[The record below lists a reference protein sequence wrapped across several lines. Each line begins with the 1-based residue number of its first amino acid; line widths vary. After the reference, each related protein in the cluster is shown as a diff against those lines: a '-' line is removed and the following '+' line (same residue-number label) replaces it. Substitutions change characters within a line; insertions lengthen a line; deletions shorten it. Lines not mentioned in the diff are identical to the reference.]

1 MHKVLRALF
10 RNHWAK
16 LTDADLDR
24 VDGQVARLT
33 ALLGEKYGYPRRRAE
48 RELLHFLDDSMR
60 TVNRGG
66 GLQTARSTGSQTQ
79 VTRISV
85 PGEKRGEAMR
95 NAGERKERP
104 RGALVD
110 ASDLR

>member
-10 RNHWAK
+10 RDHWAK

-24 VDGQVARLT
+24 VDGQIARLT
-33 ALLGEKYGYPRRRAE
+33 TLLGEKYGYPRRRAE
-48 RELLHFLDDSMR
+48 RELLRFLDDSMR
-60 TVNRGG
+60 RVERG
-66 GLQTARSTGSQTQ
+66 GLQTARSGGSRTQ

-85 PGEKRGEAMR
+85 SGEKRGEAMR

>member
-10 RNHWAK
+10 RDHWAK

-33 ALLGEKYGYPRRRAE
+33 TLLGEKYGYPRRRAE
-48 RELLHFLDDSMR
+48 RELLHFLDSMR
-60 TVNRGG
+60 WVERDAVP
-66 GLQTARSTGSQTQ
+66 TARPARSEAQ
-79 VTRISV
+79 VTRISG

-95 NAGERKERP
+95 NAGERKERA

>member
-1 MHKVLRALF
+1 VHKVLRALF
-10 RNHWAK
+10 RDHWAK

-33 ALLGEKYGYPRRRAE
+33 TLLGEKYGYPRRRAE
-48 RELLHFLDDSMR
+48 RELLRFLDDSMR
-60 TVNRGG
+60 RVERGA
-66 GLQTARSTGSQTQ
+66 LTARSGGSGTQ

-85 PGEKRGEAMR
+85 SGEKRGEAMG

>member
-10 RNHWAK
+10 REHWAK
-16 LTDADLDR
+16 LTDSELDG

-48 RELLHFLDDSMR
+48 RELLHFLDESMR

-66 GLQTARSTGSQTQ
+66 ALQPARSDGSGTQ
-79 VTRISV
+79 VMRISGL
-85 PGEKRGEAMR
+85 GEKRGEAMR
-95 NAGERKERP
+95 NGGERKERP
-104 RGALVD
+104 RRALVD
-110 ASDLR
+110 AADLR

>member
-60 TVNRGG
+60 S
-66 GLQTARSTGSQTQ
+66 TA
-79 VTRISV
+79 
-85 PGEKRGEAMR
+85 
-95 NAGERKERP
+95 
-104 RGALVD
+104 
-110 ASDLR
+110 ASDSVATSGGRGM

>member
-1 MHKVLRALF
+1 VHKVLRALF
-10 RNHWAK
+10 RDHWAK

-33 ALLGEKYGYPRRRAE
+33 ALLWEKYGYPRRRAE
-48 RELLHFLDDSMR
+48 RELLHFLNDLMR
-60 TVNRGG
+60 TVSRGG
-66 GLQTARSTGSQTQ
+66 GLQTARSGGSETQ

-85 PGEKRGEAMR
+85 PGEERGEAMR
-95 NAGERKERP
+95 DAGERKERP
-104 RGALVD
+104 RGAFVD

>member
-10 RNHWAK
+10 RDHWAK
-16 LTDADLDR
+16 LTDADLDQ
-24 VDGQVARLT
+24 VDGRLARLT

-48 RELLHFLDDSMR
+48 RELLHFLDDAMR
-60 TVNRGG
+60 RVEQGA
-66 GLQTARSTGSQTQ
+66 LQTARSGGSEMQ

-95 NAGERKERP
+95 KAGERKERA

-110 ASDLR
+110 APNLR

>member
-10 RNHWAK
+10 RDHWAK
-16 LTDADLDR
+16 LTDADLDG

-33 ALLGEKYGYPRRRAE
+33 TLLGEKYGYPRRRAE

-60 TVNRGG
+60 RVERGA
-66 GLQTARSTGSQTQ
+66 LQTVGSGGSGTQ
-79 VTRISV
+79 VMRIGV
-85 PGEKRGEAMR
+85 PGDKRGEAMR
-95 NAGERKERP
+95 NAGERKERA

-110 ASDLR
+110 APNLR

>member
-10 RNHWAK
+10 RDHWAK
-16 LTDADLDR
+16 LTDADLER

-33 ALLGEKYGYPRRRAE
+33 TLLGEKYGYPRRRAE

-60 TVNRGG
+60 RVERGAV
-66 GLQTARSTGSQTQ
+66 QTTRSDRSAMQ

-85 PGEKRGEAMR
+85 SGEKRGEAMH
-95 NAGERKERP
+95 NAGERKERA
-104 RGALVD
+104 RRALVD
-110 ASDLR
+110 ASELR

>member
-10 RNHWAK
+10 RDHWAK

-24 VDGQVARLT
+24 VDGQVSRLT

-48 RELLHFLDDSMR
+48 RELLHFLDESMR
-60 TVNRGG
+60 RVERGAVP
-66 GLQTARSTGSQTQ
+66 TARSTRSGMQ

-85 PGEKRGEAMR
+85 SGEKRGEVMR
-95 NAGERKERP
+95 DAGERKERA

-110 ASDLR
+110 ASDVR

>member
-10 RNHWAK
+10 KDQWAK

-33 ALLGEKYGYPRRRAE
+33 TLLGEKYGYPRRRAE

-60 TVNRGG
+60 RVERGA
-66 GLQTARSTGSQTQ
+66 LQPARSVGSGTQ

-85 PGEKRGEAMR
+85 SGEKRGEAMR
-95 NAGERKERP
+95 NAGERKGRA

-110 ASDLR
+110 ASELR

>member
-10 RNHWAK
+10 KDHWAK
-16 LTDADLDR
+16 LTDADLEL

-33 ALLGEKYGYPRRRAE
+33 TLLGEKYGYPRRRAE

-60 TVNRGG
+60 LVERGAV
-66 GLQTARSTGSQTQ
+66 QTTRSGASETQ

-95 NAGERKERP
+95 NVGERKKRA

-110 ASDLR
+110 APELR

>member
-10 RNHWAK
+10 RDHWAK

-33 ALLGEKYGYPRRRAE
+33 TLLGEKYGYPRRRAE
-48 RELLHFLDDSMR
+48 RELLHFLDDSR
-60 TVNRGG
+60 VERGA
-66 GLQTARSTGSQTQ
+66 LQPARSVGSGTQ

-85 PGEKRGEAMR
+85 SGEKRGEAMR

>member
-10 RNHWAK
+10 RSRWAK
-16 LTDADLDR
+16 LTDAELDR

-48 RELLHFLDDSMR
+48 RELLQFLDSMR
-60 TVNRGG
+60 SVERGAV
-66 GLQTARSTGSQTQ
+66 QTARSVGSGIQ

-85 PGEKRGEAMR
+85 SGEKRGEAMR
-95 NAGERKERP
+95 NAGERKERA
-104 RGALVD
+104 RGPLVD
-110 ASDLR
+110 AAELR

>member
-1 MHKVLRALF
+1 VHKVLRALF
-10 RNHWAK
+10 RDHWAK

-33 ALLGEKYGYPRRRAE
+33 TLLGEKYGYPRRRAE

-60 TVNRGG
+60 RMEQDAV
-66 GLQTARSTGSQTQ
+66 QTTRSRRSETQ

-85 PGEKRGEAMR
+85 SGEKRGEAMR
-95 NAGERKERP
+95 NAGERKERA

>member
-10 RNHWAK
+10 RDHWAK
-16 LTDADLDR
+16 LTDADLEQ

-33 ALLGEKYGYPRRRAE
+33 TLLGEKYGYPRRRAE

-60 TVNRGG
+60 RVERGA
-66 GLQTARSTGSQTQ
+66 LKTARSGGSETQ

-85 PGEKRGEAMR
+85 PREKRGEAMR
-95 NAGERKERP
+95 NARERKERA
-104 RGALVD
+104 RGALVG
-110 ASDLR
+110 ALELG

>member
-10 RNHWAK
+10 RNQWAK
-16 LTDADLDR
+16 LTDAELDR

-48 RELLHFLDDSMR
+48 REILHFLDDSMR
-60 TVNRGG
+60 RVERGPVE
-66 GLQTARSTGSQTQ
+66 TARSEGSGTQ
-79 VTRISV
+79 VTGISGA
-85 PGEKRGEAMR
+85 GEKLGEAMR
-95 NAGERKERP
+95 NAGERKERA
-104 RGALVD
+104 RAALVD

>member
-1 MHKVLRALF
+1 VHKVLRALF
-10 RNHWAK
+10 RDHWAK
-16 LTDADLDR
+16 LTDADLDQ

-33 ALLGEKYGYPRRRAE
+33 TLLGEKYGYPRRRAE

-60 TVNRGG
+60 RVERGA
-66 GLQTARSTGSQTQ
+66 LQTDRSVGSGTQ

-85 PGEKRGEAMR
+85 SSEKRGDAMR

>member
-60 TVNRGG
+60 TVSRGG
-66 GLQTARSTGSQTQ
+66 GMQTARSGGSETQ
-79 VTRISV
+79 VPRISV
-85 PGEKRGEAMR
+85 SGEKLGEPMR

-104 RGALVD
+104 RGALVN
-110 ASDLR
+110 AADLR

>member
-1 MHKVLRALF
+1 MHKALRALF

-16 LTDADLDR
+16 LTDAELDR

-60 TVNRGG
+60 RVERGA
-66 GLQTARSTGSQTQ
+66 LQTAPFGGSETQQ
-79 VTRISV
+79 VTRIGVSD
-85 PGEKRGEAMR
+85 EKRGEAMR

-104 RGALVD
+104 RATLVD

>member
-10 RNHWAK
+10 RDHWAK
-16 LTDADLDR
+16 LTDAELDR

-33 ALLGEKYGYPRRRAE
+33 TLLGEKYGYPRRRAE

-60 TVNRGG
+60 RMERGA
-66 GLQTARSTGSQTQ
+66 LQATRSVGSGTQ

-85 PGEKRGEAMR
+85 PDEKRGEAMR
-95 NAGERKERP
+95 DAGERKERP

-110 ASDLR
+110 AADLR

>member
-10 RNHWAK
+10 RDHWAK
-16 LTDADLDR
+16 LTDAELDR

-33 ALLGEKYGYPRRRAE
+33 TLLGEKYGYPRRRAE

-60 TVNRGG
+60 RVERGA
-66 GLQTARSTGSQTQ
+66 LQTTRSVGSGTQ

-85 PGEKRGEAMR
+85 SGEKRGEAMR

>member
-10 RNHWAK
+10 RDRWAK

-33 ALLGEKYGYPRRRAE
+33 TLLGEKYGYPRRRAE
-48 RELLHFLDDSMR
+48 RELLHFFDDTMR
-60 TVNRGG
+60 RVERGA
-66 GLQTARSTGSQTQ
+66 LQTARCGGSETQ

-85 PGEKRGEAMR
+85 SGEKRGEAIR
-95 NAGERKERP
+95 KVRKRKERA
-104 RGALVD
+104 RGA
-110 ASDLR
+110 